1 MRTSAGTILVVGMT
15 MALFGFSAEAVTIDP
30 GVGVAVSP
38 EKISGNVDVDVFSGI
53 VTMDPSNDYVGT
65 TRITNGTLVASK
77 LAPAGTA
84 SSIGSSGLVDVGNAI
99 FRYTGTEAVTMDRVF
114 TNTVSILAS
123 TGTVEVLDL
132 QGDVTFTKRF
142 TTGYMPFAKTGPG
155 AMIIKGGGYVMPL
168 QSGNG
173 YGIKSALITPNVR
186 AEFPA
191 NGTSPTKGVTPP
203 FTLLDGSLIF
213 KGGTFTVPQT
223 GGRIVIGGWTAD
235 NGEEEKDVF
244 VTLDGGNFTSSTG
257 PYLGQLH
264 GFANYNTPNGP
275 SKVCV
280 TVNNGTWTQGGGKS
294 FVVGSYTAAPTV
306 KVNGVDTPLTFNT
319 DLRFTVNA
327 GGTYNHGQSWAGIL
341 VHQRP
346 GQKATITADGGLIH
360 SYRIVIGEGAA
371 ANDSTGT
378 ADFDIKNGG
387 HFECESF
394 TNNVSNKANPPA
406 CNVRVTSGGR
416 FDCDIMCNR
425 GSGTL
430 NFYLDGCTVGNFGLN
445 GKFLLP
451 RKTVLCAEVS
461 SAQLG
466 TNAVTLVSKGKSS
479 NQPIVAIFAKPFT
492 TSPDLAAA
500 GRTDGGV
507 IVTGE
512 TPENT
517 VEFAAAMAYTGP
529 TVIKSGILAFSGNG
543 AIPAA
548 TDLTMDGGTLLLD
561 GSRTMTVASA
571 TFGSGAPALALG
583 PGALL
588 EVTGDAAFNGKVGLK
603 FVDASG
609 VEIGTAVTHHA
620 VLTVRDEYAA
630 AVRAARF
637 IASNGSL
644 TITALSLESNGNG
657 TSTLYADAVPAS
669 VLSFVSDFSE
679 STISVDSG
687 YTLCCSN
694 PNIVDGTHTVAT
706 FSKTGDETYI
716 GRIAAF
722 ALEWKETEL
731 AEAATDTA
739 GVWAINLTVTSNGT
753 PTGEWIPVGLGG
765 SWSAVANWTGAVP
778 DGIGMTAYFPEAS
791 AAGVPVDVDR
801 DVTLGAVKFQA
812 GATAGGYRLSGNGS
826 LTLDSSVSGTTMRGV
841 EISAADGA
849 AAHVHTIAT
858 PVTTGRK
865 QNWGVPEGQMLVLE
879 KGVTAPELTIS
890 SGAATVGGTTVLGG
904 TNVIDGRLVLSNGLV
919 RINGK
924 ITSSTGRDEAAAT
937 LAGATVAYVR
947 FANDTTAAY
956 LTLSNAVI
964 EKPTY
969 VYVAMNGDPRS
980 WWHIARASTNVFA
993 AYLNYVGKS
1002 GNINFDGPGARLE
1015 IVGGGRSDYSIT
1027 AAGSP
1032 QGTEVYVGGKP
1043 FAFTCYK
1050 VGKGQTFIL
1059 DVPGT
1064 SFSNKTSDPIG
1075 LLMND
1080 INAKVDFRVS
1090 DAMVGILNGNGQT
1103 GGVFEF
1109 NTTTQRIDAVRSVH
1123 NSTLHGT
1130 YPAMC
1135 EIVEGYSAADA
1146 GKGALAIRG
1155 QVTGGLGF
1163 TMSGPNVICLSNRVF
1178 ESHGDI
1184 KVTNGV
1190 MEFAN
1195 NASWPNGTN
1204 VTVAGAGTL
1213 KLNSSTTFN
1222 REHAVIR
1229 FAEGGRIELPQGV
1242 MQVFAQGWD
1251 GDDALTP
1258 GMIYT
1263 AVNLPSRISG
1273 AGAIRI
1279 AGGGTMVIFR

>member
-1 MRTSAGTILVVGMT
+1 MRTKFGAILAA
-15 MALFGFSAEAVTIDP
+15 MALFGLSAEAVTIDP

-65 TRITNGTLVASK
+65 TRITNGTLIAAK
-77 LAPAGTA
+77 LAPAGNA
-84 SSIGSSGLVDVGNAI
+84 SSIGSSGFVDVGNAI

-155 AMIIKGGGYVMPL
+155 AMIINNGGYVMPL

-173 YGIKSALITPNVR
+173 YIIDKTKLNANKLV
-186 AEFPA
+186 EFPA
-191 NGTSPTKGVTPP
+191 DGTYPTNGVTPP
-203 FTLLDGSLIF
+203 FTLIEGSLIF
-213 KGGTFTVPQT
+213 KGGTFTVTQT
-223 GGRIVIGGWTAD
+223 AGGTTLGAWTAAY
-235 NGEEEKDVF
+235 GEEEKDVF
-244 VTLDGGNFTSSTG
+244 VTLDGGNAIFSTRSS
-257 PYLGQLH
+257 LGQLH

-275 SKVCV
+275 AKAYVTINAGSKL
-280 TVNNGTWTQGGGKS
+280 TQAGGQS
-294 FVVGSYTAAPTV
+294 FVIGSLENAPTV
-306 KVNGVDTPLTFNT
+306 KINGADTKLTFNT
-319 DLRFTVNA
+319 DLRFTVNP
-327 GGTYNHGQSWAGIL
+327 GGQFYHSDSYSGLMALQ
-341 VHQRP
+341 QK
-346 GQKATITADGGLIH
+346 GQKATITVDGGTMG
-360 SYRIVIGEGAA
+360 SNRILTGSRAV
-371 ANDSTGT
+371 ANDTTGT

-387 HFECESF
+387 YFYCESF
-394 TNNVSNKANPPA
+394 TNNINSKANPPA
-406 CNVRVTSGGR
+406 VNVRVTSGGK
-416 FDCDIMCNR
+416 FECDNMVNL
-425 GSGTL
+425 GSGNL
-430 NFYLDGCTVGNFGLN
+430 NFYLDGCTIGDYAKN
-445 GKFLLP
+445 GKFP
-451 RKTVLCAEVS
+451 QVRKTVLSAAVS
-461 SAQLG
+461 SVQLG
-466 TNAVTLVSKGKSS
+466 TNAVTLVSRGKYS
-479 NQPIVAIFAKPFT
+479 NTPIVAIFAKPFT
-492 TSPDLAAA
+492 TSSDLAAA

-507 IVTGE
+507 IVSGE
-512 TPENT
+512 TAENT

-561 GSRTMTVASA
+561 GDRTATVASA
-571 TFGSGAPALALG
+571 TFGSGSPVLALG
-583 PGALL
+583 PGASLA
-588 EVTGDAAFNGKVGLK
+588 VTGDVAFNGKVGLK

-609 VEIGTAVTHHA
+609 ADIGTAVTRHP
-620 VLTVRDEYAA
+620 VLTVRDEHAA
-630 AVRAARF
+630 AIRAAHF
-637 IASNGSL
+637 IVSSGSL
-644 TITALSLESNGNG
+644 TVAALSLESNGNG

-669 VLSFVSDFSE
+669 VLSFASDFSE
-679 STISVDSG
+679 STLSIDSG
-687 YTLCCSN
+687 FTLSCSN
-694 PNIVDGTHTVAT
+694 PSLADGTHAVVT

-731 AEAATDTA
+731 AEEATETA
-739 GVWAINLTVTSNGT
+739 GVWAVNLTVTSNGT

-801 DVTLGAVKFQA
+801 DVTLGALKFQA

-865 QNWGVPEGQMLVLE
+865 QNWGVPEGQTLVLE

-956 LTLSNAVI
+956 LTMSNAVI

-1146 GKGALAIRG
+1146 GKSALAIRG
-1155 QVTGGLGF
+1155 KVTGGLGF

-1195 NASWPNGTN
+1195 DASWLNGTN
-1204 VTVAGAGTL
+1204 VTVAGTGTL

-1222 REHAVIR
+1222 REHSVIR

-1251 GDDALTP
+1251 GDHPLTP

-1263 AVNLPSRISG
+1263 AANLPSRISG

>member
-1 MRTSAGTILVVGMT
+1 MKKLACGLAA
-15 MALFGFSAEAVTIDP
+15 MALFGLSAENVTIDP
-30 GVGVAVSP
+30 GVGVATSP
-38 EKISGNVDVDVFSGI
+38 AKISGNVDVDVFSGI

-65 TRITNGTLVASK
+65 TRITNGTLIASK
-77 LAPAGTA
+77 LAPAGNA
-84 SSIGSSGLVDVGNAI
+84 SSIGSSGFVDVGCAV

-155 AMIIKGGGYVMPL
+155 AMIINGGGYVMPG
-168 QSGNG
+168 QSANG
-173 YGIKSALITPNVR
+173 YGINSSLITPNVR

-191 NGTSPTKGVTPP
+191 NGRTPTKGVTPP
-203 FTLLDGSLIF
+203 LTLLDGSLIF
-213 KGGTFTVPQT
+213 KGGTFSVSQT

-235 NGEEEKDVF
+235 YGEEEKDVF
-244 VTLDGGNFTSSTG
+244 VTLDGGNFSPSTG

-275 SKVCV
+275 SKVYV
-280 TVNNGTWTQGGGKS
+280 TINKGTWSQGGGKS
-294 FVVGSYTAAPTV
+294 FAIGSYTAEPTV
-306 KVNGVDTPLTFNT
+306 KINGVNTQLTFNS

-327 GGTYNHGQSWAGIL
+327 GGTYNHNQSYAGIL
-341 VHQRP
+341 VYQRP
-346 GQKATITADGGLIH
+346 GQKSTITADGGLIH
-360 SYRIVIGEGAA
+360 SYKIVIGEKAA
-371 ANDSTGT
+371 ANDSTAT
-378 ADFDIKNGG
+378 ADFDIKNDG
-387 HFECESF
+387 HFRCESF

-406 CNVRVTSGGR
+406 VNVRVTSGGK
-416 FDCDIMCNR
+416 FECDNMVNR

-430 NFYLDGCTVGNFGLN
+430 NFYLDGCTIDDFGIN
-445 GKFLLP
+445 GRILQA
-451 RKTVLCAEVS
+451 RKTVMCAEVT

-466 TNAVTLVSKGKSS
+466 TNAVTLVSKGKYS

-507 IVTGE
+507 IVSGA

-529 TVIKSGILAFSGNG
+529 TVVTSGILAFSGSG
-543 AIPAA
+543 AIPAT

-561 GSRTMTVASA
+561 GDRTMTVASA
-571 TFGSGAPALALG
+571 TFGSRSPVLALG
-583 PGALL
+583 PGASLA
-588 EVTGDAAFNGKVGLK
+588 VTGDVAFNGKVGLK

-609 VEIGTAVTHHA
+609 AEISTAVTRHA
-620 VLTVRDEYAA
+620 VLTARDEHAA
-630 AVRAARF
+630 AMRAAQF
-637 IASNGSL
+637 VVSSGNL
-644 TITALSLESNGNG
+644 TVTALSLESNGDG

-669 VLSFVSDFSE
+669 VLSFASDFSE
-679 STISVDSG
+679 STISIDSDF
-687 YTLCCSN
+687 TLNCSN
-694 PNIVDGTHTVAT
+694 PSLADGTHTIAT
-706 FSKTGDETYI
+706 FAKTGDETYLS
-716 GRIAAF
+716 RIAAF
-722 ALEWKETEL
+722 ALEWRETEL
-731 AEAATDTA
+731 AEAATETE
-739 GVWAINLTVTSNGT
+739 GVWTVTLTVTSNGT
-753 PTGEWIPVGLGG
+753 PTGEWIPVGVGG
-765 SWSAVANWTGAVP
+765 SWSTAANWTGTVP
-778 DGIGMTAYFPEAS
+778 NGIGMTAYFPEAS
-791 AAGVPVDVDR
+791 AAGVPVNVDG
-801 DVTLGAVKFQA
+801 DVTLGAVRFQA

-826 LTLDSSVSGTTMRGV
+826 LTIDSNASDTAMRGV

-849 AAHVHTIAT
+849 AAHVHAIAT
-858 PVTTGRK
+858 PVTTELK
-865 QNWGVPEGQMLVLE
+865 QNWAVPEGQTLVLE

-890 SGAATVGGTTVLGG
+890 SGAAAVGGTTVLGG

-919 RINGK
+919 LVNGK
-924 ITSSTGRDEAAAT
+924 ITSSTGRDETAAT
-937 LAGATVAYVR
+937 AGGATVAYMR

-964 EKPTY
+964 EKPTF
-969 VYVAMNGDPRS
+969 VNVAMNGDPRS

-993 AYLNYVGKS
+993 AHLNYAYKS
-1002 GNINFDGPGARLE
+1002 GSVNFDGPGARLE
-1015 IVGGGRSDYSIT
+1015 FVGGGRADYSMT
-1027 AAGSP
+1027 GAGSP

-1043 FAFTCYK
+1043 FAFTCYN
-1050 VGKGQTFIL
+1050 VGQGQTLIL

-1075 LLMND
+1075 LRMNGS
-1080 INAKVDFRVS
+1080 NTKVDFRVS
-1090 DAMVGILNGNGQT
+1090 DAMSGILNGNGQV
-1103 GGVFEF
+1103 GSVFEF
-1109 NTTTQRIDAVRSVH
+1109 NTTTQRLDAVRSVH
-1123 NSTLHGT
+1123 NSTLNGT

-1135 EIVEGYSAADA
+1135 EIIEGYPAADA
-1146 GKGALAIRG
+1146 GNSTFAIRG

-1163 TMSGPNVICLSNRVF
+1163 TMSGPNVICFSNRVF

-1184 KVTNGV
+1184 KVTDGV

-1204 VTVAGAGTL
+1204 VTVAGTGTL

-1222 REHAVIR
+1222 REHAIIR
-1229 FAEGGRIELPQGV
+1229 FTESGKIELPQGV
-1242 MQVFAQGWD
+1242 TQVFAQGWD

-1258 GMIYT
+1258 GKIYT
-1263 AVNLPSRISG
+1263 AANLPSRISG

-1279 AGGGTMVIFR
+1279 AGGGIMVIIR

>member
-1 MRTSAGTILVVGMT
+1 MKKLICGLAAV
-15 MALFGFSAEAVTIDP
+15 ALFGLSAEAVTIDP

-38 EKISGNVDVDVFSGI
+38 EKISGNTDVDVFSGI
-53 VTMDPSNDYVGT
+53 VTMDPLNDYVGT
-65 TRITNGTLVASK
+65 TRITNGTLIASK

-84 SSIGSSGLVDVGNAI
+84 SSIGSSGFVDVGNAI

-416 FDCDIMCNR
+416 FDCDTMVNR

-445 GKFLLP
+445 NGKFLLS

-466 TNAVTLVSKGKSS
+466 TNAVTLVSKGNKS
-479 NQPIVAIFAKPFT
+479 NQPFVAIFAKPFT

-529 TVIKSGILAFSGNG
+529 TVIASGILAFSGSG

-548 TDLTMDGGTLLLD
+548 TDLMMDGGTLLLD
-561 GSRTMTVASA
+561 GNRTMTVASA

-694 PNIVDGTHTVAT
+694 PNIADGTHTVVT
-706 FSKTGDETYI
+706 FAKTGDETYI

-731 AEAATDTA
+731 AEAATETA
-739 GVWAINLTVTSNGT
+739 GEWAITVTVTSNGS

-765 SWSAVANWTGAVP
+765 SWSAAANWTGAVP

-791 AAGVPVDVDR
+791 AAGVPVVVDG
-801 DVTLGAVKFQA
+801 DVTLGAVRFQA
-812 GATAGGYRLSGNGS
+812 GATVGGYRLSGNGS

-841 EISAADGA
+841 EISAVDGA
-849 AAHVHTIAT
+849 AAHVHAIAT
-858 PVTTGRK
+858 PVTTARK
-865 QNWGVPEGQMLVLE
+865 QNWAVPEGQTLVLE

-919 RINGK
+919 LINGK
-924 ITSSTGRDEAAAT
+924 VTSSTGRDEAAAT
-937 LAGATVAYVR
+937 SGGATVAYVR
-947 FANDTTAAY
+947 FANNTTAAY
-956 LTLSNAVI
+956 LTMSNAVI

-969 VYVAMNGDPRS
+969 MHVEMNGDPRS

-993 AYLNYVGKS
+993 AHLNYTYKS
-1002 GNINFDGPGARLE
+1002 GNVNFDGPGARLE
-1015 IVGGGRSDYSIT
+1015 IVGGGQTSYSLT
-1027 AAGSP
+1027 GAGST
-1032 QGTEVYVGGKP
+1032 QDTEVYIGGKP

-1050 VGKGQTFIL
+1050 VGKGQTLIL

-1064 SFSNKTSDPIG
+1064 SFSSKTSDPIG
-1075 LLMND
+1075 LLMNGTD
-1080 INAKVDFRVS
+1080 AKVDFRVS
-1090 DAMVGILNGNGQT
+1090 DAMSGILNGNGQV
-1103 GGVFEF
+1103 GSVFEF
-1109 NTTTQRIDAVRSVH
+1109 NATTQRLDAVRSAH
-1123 NSTLHGT
+1123 NSTFHGT
-1130 YPAMC
+1130 YPATC
-1135 EIVEGYSAADA
+1135 EIVEGYPAADA
-1146 GKGALAIRG
+1146 WKSAFAIRC

-1163 TMSGPNVICLSNRVF
+1163 TMSGPDVICLSNRVF

-1190 MEFAN
+1190 MEFAH
-1195 NASWPNGTN
+1195 NASWLNGTN
-1204 VTVAGAGTL
+1204 VTVAGTGTL
-1213 KLNSSTTFN
+1213 KLNSPTTFN
-1222 REHAVIR
+1222 REFAVIR
-1229 FAEGGRIELPQGV
+1229 FADDGKIELPSG
-1242 MQVFAQGWD
+1242 MTQVFAEGWD
-1251 GDDALTP
+1251 GDTQLRP
-1258 GMIYT
+1258 GTVYT
-1263 AVNLPSRISG
+1263 SANLPAHVAPG
-1273 AGAIRI
+1273 GAIRI
-1279 AGGGTMVIFR
+1279 AGGGLTIIFR

>member
-1 MRTSAGTILVVGMT
+1 MKKLACGLAAV
-15 MALFGFSAEAVTIDP
+15 ALFGLSAEAVTIDP

-38 EKISGNVDVDVFSGI
+38 AKITGNVDVDVFSGI

-65 TRITNGTLVASK
+65 TRITNGTLIASK

-84 SSIGSSGLVDVGNAI
+84 SSIGSSGFVDVGNAI

-416 FDCDIMCNR
+416 FDCDTMVNR

-445 GKFLLP
+445 NGKFLLS

-466 TNAVTLVSKGKSS
+466 TNAVTLVSKGNKS
-479 NQPIVAIFAKPFT
+479 NQPFVAIFAKPFT

-529 TVIKSGILAFSGNG
+529 TVVASGILAFSGSG
-543 AIPAA
+543 AIPHDDRCFGDIRLWIADTRA
-548 TDLTMDGGTLLLD
+548 WPGGVARSDGRRGVQRKGRAQVRGCIGRGD
-561 GSRTMTVASA
+561 RNRGHPSCRPDCARRIC
-571 TFGSGAPALALG
+571 GGGAC
-583 PGALL
+583 
-588 EVTGDAAFNGKVGLK
+588 GKVHRVKRQSDNHCAFPRVERERDL
-603 FVDASG
+603 DALCRRGSC
-609 VEIGTAVTHHA
+609 VRPV
-620 VLTVRDEYAA
+620 VRD
-630 AVRAARF
+630 F
-637 IASNGSL
+637 I
-644 TITALSLESNGNG
+644 
-657 TSTLYADAVPAS
+657 
-669 VLSFVSDFSE
+669 E
-679 STISVDSG
+679 STISIDSG
-687 YTLCCSN
+687 YALNCSN
-694 PNIVDGTHTVAT
+694 SNIADGTYTVAT
-706 FSKTGDETYI
+706 FSKTGDETYV
-716 GRIAAF
+716 GRIAVF
-722 ALEWKETEL
+722 ALEWRETEL
-731 AEAATDTA
+731 AESASGTE
-739 GVWAINLTVTSNGT
+739 GVWNVTLTVTSNGT
-753 PTGEWIPVGLGG
+753 PTGEWIPVGVGG
-765 SWSAVANWTGAVP
+765 SWSTAANWTGAVP
-778 DGIGMTAYFPEAS
+778 NGIGMTAYFPEAS
-791 AAGVPVDVDR
+791 AAGVPVVVDR
-801 DVTLGAVKFQA
+801 DVTLGAVRFQA

-841 EISAADGA
+841 EISAVDGA
-849 AAHVHTIAT
+849 AAHVHAIAT
-858 PVTTGRK
+858 PVTTARK
-865 QNWGVPEGQMLVLE
+865 QNWAVPEGQTLVLE
-879 KGVTAPELTIS
+879 QGVTAPELTIS

-919 RINGK
+919 LINGK
-924 ITSSTGRDEAAAT
+924 VTSSTGRDEAAAT
-937 LAGATVAYVR
+937 SGGATVAYVR
-947 FANDTTAAY
+947 FANNTTAAY
-956 LTLSNAVI
+956 LTMSNAVI

-969 VYVAMNGDPRS
+969 MHVEMNGDPRS

-993 AYLNYVGKS
+993 AHLNYTYKS
-1002 GNINFDGPGARLE
+1002 GNVNFDGPGARLE
-1015 IVGGGRSDYSIT
+1015 IVGGGKTTYSLT
-1027 AAGSP
+1027 GAGST
-1032 QGTEVYVGGKP
+1032 QGTEVYIGGKP

-1050 VGKGQTFIL
+1050 VGQGQTFIL

-1064 SFSNKTSDPIG
+1064 SFSNKTEDPIG
-1075 LLMND
+1075 LLMYGTD
-1080 INAKVDFRVS
+1080 TKVDFRVS
-1090 DAMVGILNGNGQT
+1090 DAMSGILNGNGQV
-1103 GGVFEF
+1103 GSVFEF
-1109 NTTTQRIDAVRSVH
+1109 NTTTQRIDAVRSAH
-1123 NSTLHGT
+1123 NSTFHGT

-1135 EIVEGYSAADA
+1135 EIVEGYPAADA
-1146 GKGALAIRG
+1146 GKSAQAIRC

-1163 TMSGPNVICLSNRVF
+1163 TMSGPDVICLSNRVF

-1190 MEFAN
+1190 MEFAS
-1195 NASWPNGTN
+1195 NASWLNGTN
-1204 VTVAGAGTL
+1204 VTVAGTGTL
-1213 KLNSSTTFN
+1213 KLNSPTTFN
-1222 REHAVIR
+1222 KEHAVIR
-1229 FAEGGRIELPQGV
+1229 FADDGKIELPSG
-1242 MQVFAQGWD
+1242 MTQVFAEGWD
-1251 GDDALTP
+1251 GDTRLRP
-1258 GMIYT
+1258 GTIYT
-1263 AVNLPSRISG
+1263 SANLPAHVAPG
-1273 AGAIRI
+1273 GAIRI
-1279 AGGGTMVIFR
+1279 AGGGLTVIFR

>member
-1 MRTSAGTILVVGMT
+1 MKKLACSLAA
-15 MALFGFSAEAVTIDP
+15 MALFGLSAETVTVDP

-38 EKISGNVDVDVFSGI
+38 AKITGNVDVDVFSGI

-65 TRITNGTLVASK
+65 TRIT
-77 LAPAGTA
+77 
-84 SSIGSSGLVDVGNAI
+84 
-99 FRYTGTEAVTMDRVF
+99 
-114 TNTVSILAS
+114 
-123 TGTVEVLDL
+123 
-132 QGDVTFTKRF
+132 
-142 TTGYMPFAKTGPG
+142 
-155 AMIIKGGGYVMPL
+155 
-168 QSGNG
+168 
-173 YGIKSALITPNVR
+173 
-186 AEFPA
+186 

-445 GKFLLP
+445 NGKFLLS

-466 TNAVTLVSKGKSS
+466 TNAVTLVSKGNKS
-479 NQPIVAIFAKPFT
+479 NQPFVAIFAKPFT

-529 TVIKSGILAFSGNG
+529 TVIAS
-543 AIPAA
+543 
-548 TDLTMDGGTLLLD
+548 GGTLLLD
-561 GSRTMTVASA
+561 GNRTMTVASA

-644 TITALSLESNGNG
+644 TISALSLESNGDG

-694 PNIVDGTHTVAT
+694 PNIADGTHTVVT
-706 FSKTGDETYI
+706 FAKTGDETYI

-731 AEAATDTA
+731 AEAATETA
-739 GVWAINLTVTSNGT
+739 GEWAITVTVTSNGS

-765 SWSAVANWTGAVP
+765 SWSAAANWTGAVP

-791 AAGVPVDVDR
+791 AAGVPVVVDG
-801 DVTLGAVKFQA
+801 DVTLGAVRFQA

-841 EISAADGA
+841 EISAVDGA
-849 AAHVHTIAT
+849 AAHVHAIAT
-858 PVTTGRK
+858 PVTTARK
-865 QNWGVPEGQMLVLE
+865 QNWAVPEGQTLVLE

-919 RINGK
+919 LINGK
-924 ITSSTGRDEAAAT
+924 VTSSTGRDEAAAT
-937 LAGATVAYVR
+937 SGGATVAYVR
-947 FANDTTAAY
+947 FANNTTAAY
-956 LTLSNAVI
+956 LTMSNAVI

-969 VYVAMNGDPRS
+969 MHVEMNGDPRS

-993 AYLNYVGKS
+993 AHLNYTYKS
-1002 GNINFDGPGARLE
+1002 GNVNFDGPGARLE
-1015 IVGGGRSDYSIT
+1015 IVGGGQTSYSLT
-1027 AAGSP
+1027 GAGST
-1032 QGTEVYVGGKP
+1032 QDTEVYIGGKP

-1050 VGKGQTFIL
+1050 VGKGQTLIL

-1075 LLMND
+1075 LLMSGTD
-1080 INAKVDFRVS
+1080 TKVDFRVS
-1090 DAMVGILNGNGQT
+1090 DAMSGILNGNGQV
-1103 GGVFEF
+1103 GSVFEF
-1109 NTTTQRIDAVRSVH
+1109 NTTTQRLDAVRSAH
-1123 NSTLHGT
+1123 NSTFHGT
-1130 YPAMC
+1130 YPATC
-1135 EIVEGYSAADA
+1135 EIVEGYPAAEAWKSAF
-1146 GKGALAIRG
+1146 AIRC

-1163 TMSGPNVICLSNRVF
+1163 TMSGPDVICLSNRVF

-1190 MEFAN
+1190 MEFAH
-1195 NASWPNGTN
+1195 NASWLNGTN
-1204 VTVAGAGTL
+1204 VTVAGTGTL
-1213 KLNSSTTFN
+1213 KLNSPTTFN
-1222 REHAVIR
+1222 REFAVIR
-1229 FAEGGRIELPQGV
+1229 FADDGKIELPSG
-1242 MQVFAQGWD
+1242 MTQVFAEGWD
-1251 GDDALTP
+1251 GDTQLRP
-1258 GMIYT
+1258 GTIYT
-1263 AVNLPSRISG
+1263 SANLPAHVAPG
-1273 AGAIRI
+1273 GAIRI
-1279 AGGGTMVIFR
+1279 AGGGLTVIFR